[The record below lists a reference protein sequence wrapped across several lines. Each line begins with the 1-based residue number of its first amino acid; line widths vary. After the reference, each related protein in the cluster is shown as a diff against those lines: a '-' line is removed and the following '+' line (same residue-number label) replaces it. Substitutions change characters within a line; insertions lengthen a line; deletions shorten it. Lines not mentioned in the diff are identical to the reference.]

1 VAKNLTLLKE
11 RLMADGMKMIGHT
24 GESLTVHVLAKMG
37 IYAYSIKHDG
47 TDVIAIGGN
56 GLPLSQRI
64 EVKSSEDM
72 AEPKKNLFSFSC
84 SRGANP
90 KRWYKKEDCDILAFV
105 SLLDESIIFKAVEDI
120 PMVTK
125 KIHRRDFQTE
135 GITNKTWSEA
145 LNKSFKST
153 NSLTENL
160 IKKDENLFDNIEN
173 TRHN

>member
-1 VAKNLTLLKE
+1 
-11 RLMADGMKMIGHT
+11 MADGMKMIGHT
-24 GESLTVHVLAKMG
+24 GESFTVHVLAKMG
-37 IYAYSIKHDG
+37 IYAYCIKHDG
-47 TDVIAIGGN
+47 TDVVAIGGI

-64 EVKSSEDM
+64 EVKSSGDM

-84 SRGANP
+84 ARGKYP
-90 KRWYKKEDCDILAFV
+90 KRWYKKEDCDMIAFV

-125 KIHRRDFQTE
+125 KIHRRDFQTD

-145 LNKSFKST
+145 LDKSFKSIHL
-153 NSLTENL
+153 LTEKF
-160 IKKDENLFDNIEN
+160 IKKDEKLFDNIEN